1 MGDLFNLEPKSAPA
15 GPVECLGMTFPNDEE
30 RRKHFIGLLREK
42 LKDPEFRMIEGFPI
56 GSDEDILALSDPPY
70 YTACPN
76 PFIADFIKH
85 YGKPYDSAT
94 DDYHREPFAS
104 DTGAGKTHAI
114 YTAHSYH
121 SKIPH
126 LATMPCILHYTEP
139 GDIVLDG
146 FSGSGMTGVAAQ
158 LCGQPEVE
166 FKASLEMEWKKKG
179 LPSPHWGARRP
190 ILIDLSPVANF
201 IAYNLNLD
209 VSAREFKK
217 AADSFFKKIEAELG
231 WMYETL
237 HTDGKRVSVQNQEIW
252 QDFIRSMIPPGIT
265 QFFFFDGE
273 KIQAI
278 AADDHS
284 EVRLKSSL
292 EAALGIQYINRLA
305 ADILYIKNE
314 ERKGFV
320 EISDEDLDFKQSELK
335 KERSKLTRRQA
346 EREQVQQEL
355 AEFKQQLED
364 ARKRF
369 TAAFQSEPETR
380 ETMRTNEKKR
390 VQAVNR
396 LAQVESEIRALCE
409 KTLPFAITGRL
420 FEPMRQ
426 QIESERESAGS
437 EAIRENA
444 ASLAKRLMRVVEEPE
459 PIYRETLSAEKMAEL
474 EQRIFRLLREGDSRG
489 AVARILDLSD
499 RDAARVL
506 NKMEALESGEVF
518 LLRPLLEEKQ
528 ELAAQIRRLEG
539 LSQIGLL
546 SESERELFEQL
557 QTEMEGCSTQIG
569 RKTEQLRVLE
579 DEVLSLKKRI
589 TAIEMEIENLFE
601 KHHVSKERAE
611 FFQECDAIAGV
622 LNQFMVRLRKNKVH
636 LLQEKTFEMYCLL
649 SSRSGLIKDII
660 IDDKTYE
667 VRISDRNGH
676 EIKKSGLSA
685 GEKEVFAVSLLWG
698 LAQTSQLKLPIVI
711 DTPLSRLDST
721 HRDNIVNNYFPSAG
735 EQVVILSTDTEID
748 KDYYRTLK
756 TRLSGAGILVFD
768 QQRELTTFK
777 EGYFWEN

>member
-1 MGDLFNLEPKSAPA
+1 
-15 GPVECLGMTFPNDEE
+15 VVV
-30 RRKHFIGLLREK
+30 R
-42 LKDPEFRMIEGFPI
+42 
-56 GSDEDILALSDPPY
+56 
-70 YTACPN
+70 
-76 PFIADFIKH
+76 
-85 YGKPYDSAT
+85 
-94 DDYHREPFAS
+94 
-104 DTGAGKTHAI
+104 
-114 YTAHSYH
+114 
-121 SKIPH
+121 
-126 LATMPCILHYTEP
+126 
-139 GDIVLDG
+139 
-146 FSGSGMTGVAAQ
+146 
-158 LCGQPEVE
+158 
-166 FKASLEMEWKKKG
+166 
-179 LPSPHWGARRP
+179 
-190 ILIDLSPVANF
+190 
-201 IAYNLNLD
+201 
-209 VSAREFKK
+209 
-217 AADSFFKKIEAELG
+217 
-231 WMYETL
+231 
-237 HTDGKRVSVQNQEIW
+237 DGKRVSVQNQEIW

-335 KERSKLTRRQA
+335 KERSKLTRRQT
-346 EREQVQQEL
+346 EREHLQQEL

-364 ARKRF
+364 VRKRF
-369 TAAFQSEPETR
+369 TAAFQTEPETR
-380 ETMRTNEKKR
+380 ETMRANEKKR
-390 VQAVNR
+390 VQAANR

-426 QIESERESAGS
+426 QIEAERESAGS

-444 ASLAKRLMRVVEEPE
+444 ASLAKRIVRVVEEPE
-459 PIYRETLSAEKMAEL
+459 PIYRETLSPEKMAEL
-474 EQRIFRLLREGDSRG
+474 ERRIFRLLREGDSQG
-489 AVARILDLSD
+489 ALERILDLSD

-506 NKMEALESGEVF
+506 NKMESLESGEVF
-518 LLRPLLEEKQ
+518 LLKPLLEEKR
-528 ELAAQIRRLEG
+528 ELAAQIRKLEG
-539 LSQIGLL
+539 LSRTGFL
-546 SESERELFEQL
+546 SESEKELFEQL
-557 QTEMEGCSTQIG
+557 QAEMEGCSTQIG
-569 RKTEQLRVLE
+569 RKTEQLRLLE
-579 DEVLSLKKRI
+579 EGILSLEKRI
-589 TAIEMEIENLFE
+589 TAIEMEIEKLYE

-611 FFQECDAIAGV
+611 FIQECDAIAGV

-636 LLQEKTFEMYCLL
+636 LLQEKTFEMYRLL

-667 VRISDRNGH
+667 VRVSDRNGH

-721 HRDNIVNNYFPSAG
+721 HRDNIVNNYFPNAG
-735 EQVVILSTDTEID
+735 EQVIILSTDTEID

-756 TRLSGAGILVFD
+756 TRLSGAGSLVFD
-768 QQRELTTFK
+768 QQQELTTFQ

>member
-1 MGDLFNLEPKSAPA
+1 MKFRKLTVENYKSFQFATEIRF
-15 GPVECLGMTFPNDEE
+15 PVGEDGRSIFLIGGMN
-30 RRKHFIGLLREK
+30 
-42 LKDPEFRMIEGFPI
+42 
-56 GSDEDILALSDPPY
+56 
-70 YTACPN
+70 
-76 PFIADFIKH
+76 
-85 YGKPYDSAT
+85 
-94 DDYHREPFAS
+94 
-104 DTGAGKTHAI
+104 GAGKTSIMEAI
-114 YTAHSYH
+114 NYCLYGTKADEIFRNINRREKARGNASV
-121 SKIPH
+121 SFELVMEMDDLSELVVKRSWS
-126 LATMPCILHYTEP
+126 A
-139 GDIVLDG
+139 
-146 FSGSGMTGVAAQ
+146 GVADD
-158 LCGQPEVE
+158 P
-166 FKASLEMEWKKKG
+166 K
-179 LPSPHWGARRP
+179 PR
-190 ILIDLSPVANF
+190 DLTERLV
-201 IAYNLNLD
+201 
-209 VSAREFKK
+209 VVR
-217 AADSFFKKIEAELG
+217 
-231 WMYETL
+231 
-237 HTDGKRVSVQNQEIW
+237 DGKRVSVQNQEIW

-305 ADILYIKNE
+305 SDILYIKNE

-335 KERSKLTRRQA
+335 KERSKLTRWQT
-346 EREQVQQEL
+346 ERERVQQEL
-355 AEFKQQLED
+355 VEFKQQLED
-364 ARKRF
+364 ARQRF
-369 TAAFQSEPETR
+369 TAAFQAEPETR
-380 ETMRTNEKKR
+380 ETMRANEKKR
-390 VQAVNR
+390 VQAANR

-420 FEPMRQ
+420 FEHMRQ

-444 ASLAKRLMRVVEEPE
+444 AALAKRIVRVVEEPE
-459 PIYRETLSAEKMAEL
+459 PIYRETLSPEKMAEL
-474 EQRIFRLLREGDSRG
+474 ERRIFRLLREGDSQG
-489 AVARILDLSD
+489 AVVRILDLSD

-506 NKMEALESGEVF
+506 NKMESLESGEVF
-518 LLRPLLEEKQ
+518 LLKPLLEEKR
-528 ELAAQIRRLEG
+528 ELAAQIRKIEG
-539 LSQIGLL
+539 LSQTGLL
-546 SESERELFEQL
+546 SESEKELFEQL
-557 QTEMEGCSTQIG
+557 QAEMEGCSTQIG
-569 RKTEQLRVLE
+569 RKTEQLRLLE
-579 DEVLSLKKRI
+579 EEILALEKRI
-589 TAIEMEIENLFE
+589 TAIEMEIEKLYE

-611 FFQECDAIAGV
+611 FIQECDAIAGV

-636 LLQEKTFEMYCLL
+636 LLQEKTFEMYRLL

-721 HRDNIVNNYFPSAG
+721 HRDNIVNNYFPNAG
-735 EQVVILSTDTEID
+735 EQVIILSTDTEID

-756 TRLSGAGILVFD
+756 TRLSGAGSLVFD
-768 QQRELTTFK
+768 QQRELTTFQ